1 MCLAQII
8 PRLTL
13 FWLTTV
19 FRPKNAFICLCQRN
33 RFLAQLSRWCF
44 FGYDTKKNRIHS
56 RVFFASFPFTYT
68 MYMPQHMP
76 FFQIS
81 HVYQGIDIPLF
92 CHRRRVY
99 AASVYISCLFGYK
112 PKKMVV
118 TVGLQNIISMYITLK
133 TSYVFILCLYYLK
146 IKLTGFCQCR
156 PMYINCGA
164 AIVPFITRVYACK
177 IQSA

>member
-1 MCLAQII
+1 MHLYACASVIFFWHSYQGDVFLVMI
-8 PRLTL
+8 PKRTGSIVG
-13 FWLTTV
+13 F
-19 FRPKNAFICLCQRN
+19 
-33 RFLAQLSRWCF
+33 
-44 FGYDTKKNRIHS
+44 
-56 RVFFASFPFTYT
+56 FFASFPFTYT

-99 AASVYISCLFGYK
+99 AASLNISCLFGYK

-133 TSYVFILCLYYLK
+133 TSYVFILCVYYLK

>member
-1 MCLAQII
+1 MVVILKRRIGSI
-8 PRLTL
+8 
-13 FWLTTV
+13 V
-19 FRPKNAFICLCQRN
+19 G
-33 RFLAQLSRWCF
+33 FL
-44 FGYDTKKNRIHS
+44 
-56 RVFFASFPFTYT
+56 ASFPFTYT
-68 MYMPQHMP
+68 NYIPQHMP

-99 AASVYISCLFGYK
+99 AASLNISCLFGYK

-133 TSYVFILCLYYLK
+133 TSYVFILCVYYLK